1 MHGGR
6 GVRAAQYSIVLI
18 FDLCIQ
24 DRSICVRTSIF
35 PDFRGPRTLLCLFPA
50 SVLRTEIQ
58 YMVKVSYTSRLQKV
72 ESPLLTVLNLRC
84 TWLKSSGSL
93 GLPYLYF
100 LPLLA
105 RQEYLVRELYT
116 TDPRVLRDFPPL
128 VSDICLPENL
138 IRDTLVFR
146 PLLSKYSSNKKY
158 PIEREATII
167 FHYFV

>member
-1 MHGGR
+1 LTSVFR
-6 GVRAAQYSIVLI
+6 TGVSEYGLQYFPTSGDQELSSVYFRPLSSGQKYSTW
-18 FDLCIQ
+18 L
-24 DRSICVRTSIF
+24 RSPT
-35 PDFRGPRTLLCLFPA
+35 
-50 SVLRTEIQ
+50 
-58 YMVKVSYTSRLQKV
+58 YTSRLQKV
-72 ESPLLTVLNLRC
+72 ESPLLTFLNLRC
-84 TWLKSSGSL
+84 PDISAWLKSPGSL

-105 RQEYLVRELYT
+105 KQEYLVRELYT

-128 VSDICLPENL
+128 FSDICLPEHL

-146 PLLSKYSSNKKY
+146 PLLSKYSCNKKY